1 MTFLLLTIFLVGL
14 MMGWIFRKDR
24 KLDSKADH
32 SGLIAGV
39 ALLGII
45 GFGMLVFSYK
55 AIDQGSIRVSG
66 RYSSSAT
73 TIYRA
78 RNPGYFWFWAGGF
91 YLAGVLSIG
100 LSAGVAR
107 KLVGNEA

>member
-1 MTFLLLTIFLVGL
+1 MTLLLLTIFLVGL
-14 MMGWIFRKDR
+14 IVVWILRKDR
-24 KLDSKADH
+24 KLDPRADH

-55 AIDQGSIRVSG
+55 AIDQGSIRISG
-66 RYSSSAT
+66 RYSSGAIK
-73 TIYRA
+73 IYRA
-78 RNPGYFWFWAGGF
+78 RHPGYFWFWAGGI